1 MDEMIAADA
10 VAVGLFWK
18 RDDLPALDQLE
29 PVLDEGGPMA
39 RRRLG
44 IAPDVAQSLI
54 RELM

>member
-1 MDEMIAADA
+1 
-10 VAVGLFWK
+10 
-18 RDDLPALDQLE
+18 LDQLE
-29 PVLDEGGPMA
+29 PVLVEGGPME